1 MSRHSSKNGGVNTI
15 QNITPVVGRLFFIV
29 DIMENLYVLM
39 HYKKVNKS
47 LKILMKKI

>member
-1 MSRHSSKNGGVNTI
+1 MSRHSGKNGGVNTI
-15 QNITPVVGRLFFIV
+15 QNIRPVVGRLLV
-29 DIMENLYVLM
+29 DIIENLYVLM